1 MTDLEK
7 FEKLFKETGVNYKVN
22 GTTIEIAPFEVDGAS
37 EAAIKFW
44 DDEDYPYGMY
54 HEFSVVPDVA
64 IDRTETTTYE
74 EEDDADEAASENSLP
89 TINILGIDF
98 KVKQV
103 EVIDESNEGITEGKL
118 LYSQGIILL
127 KKSLPLDIKRQVL
140 VHEVVH
146 AILIQIGRNDLS
158 DDETFVQTL
167 AIAVDNTFDLS
178 V

>member
-1 MTDLEK
+1 MTDFEK
-7 FEKLFKETGVNYKVN
+7 FVKLFQETGIAHEVV
-22 GTTIEIAPFEVDGAS
+22 GTTIEINPFEVDGAS

-44 DDEDYPYGMY
+44 DGEDHPYGKY
-54 HEFSVVPDVA
+54 HEFSVVSDLA
-64 IDRTETTTYE
+64 IDSTETTTYGE
-74 EEDDADEAASENSLP
+74 TADETTSADFLP

-118 LYSQGIILL
+118 LYSQGVILL